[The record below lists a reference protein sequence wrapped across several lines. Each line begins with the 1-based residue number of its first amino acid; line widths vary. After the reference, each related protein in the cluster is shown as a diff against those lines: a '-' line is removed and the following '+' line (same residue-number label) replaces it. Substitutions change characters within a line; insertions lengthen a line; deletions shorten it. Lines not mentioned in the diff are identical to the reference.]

1 MTLEYQMPK
10 HCRLYSKLV
19 VFYHTHT
26 SRMEAKLITTLSLT
40 QTGEEGSP
48 KKMLL
53 TSMQFVNKNI
63 LRLIPLPV
71 PNWASAEEQF
81 IPNYP
86 PQITIYSK
94 FFFENPNF
102 SLSTKFF
109 LLDLSV
115 GVLNRKEELAR
126 SEFKIWPTNCD
137 QEVDNLEKQ
146 LKFGSASPGKF

>member
-1 MTLEYQMPK
+1 MVKNSTMGKLRMVKAMTGRAIPRIRFLKVIY
-10 HCRLYSKLV
+10 V
-19 VFYHTHT
+19 
-26 SRMEAKLITTLSLT
+26 
-40 QTGEEGSP
+40 
-48 KKMLL
+48 
-53 TSMQFVNKNI
+53 
-63 LRLIPLPV
+63 LIPLPV

-115 GVLNRKEELAR
+115 GVLNRK
-126 SEFKIWPTNCD
+126 
-137 QEVDNLEKQ
+137 
-146 LKFGSASPGKF
+146 